1 MTVGLIM
8 LTLIFIISME
18 FLSVRNGHPAWQNI
32 PRGKEQ
38 GEMGV
43 FTG

>member
-1 MTVGLIM
+1 MSMGLIM
-8 LTLIFIISME
+8 STLIFIISME
-18 FLSVRNGHPAWQNI
+18 FLSVMHGHPAWQII